1 MDFVHEV
8 DFSIVLT
15 EFILGIYQNQATFCS
30 HLCSA
35 FEQCQSVF
43 FQRFVFFRSSESL
56 SQDFFFGDILIV
68 HTHFGFGSRSDNG
81 VRELFVFTHTFG
93 QTDTADFANAAFIS
107 TPCTSAEV
115 SANNHFYRESLAHY
129 ADSNH
134 RVGSSQFPVRT
145 NVSSCVQKFGCDLV
159 QHLSF
164 VWNSFRQNNV
174 ECRDTV
180 GSNHY

>member
-1 MDFVHEV
+1 MCF
-8 DFSIVLT
+8 T

-56 SQDFFFGDILIV
+56 SQDFFFGDIFIV
-68 HTHFGFGSRSDNG
+68 QSHFCFCSRSDNG

-107 TPCTSAEV
+107 TPCTSAEGYPRTIISTGNPWHITPTV
-115 SANNHFYRESLAHY
+115 TIGSGVASFQFGQMSVVASRNLAAIWFSICPLY
-129 ADSNH
+129 GIPSGRTTSNAEI
-134 RVGSSQFPVRT
+134 RSVATITNFSSPM
-145 NVSSCVQKFGCDLV
+145 L
-159 QHLSF
+159 
-164 VWNSFRQNNV
+164 
-174 ECRDTV
+174 
-180 GSNHY
+180 